1 MLPASEVRA
10 RILDIVR
17 RRQKPGAGS
26 SPEFLRRRSAVK
38 QWPDLTGVLS
48 SIRWATVGGV
58 ATRHYAPERTTIDLD
73 VLVEHTA
80 RSKVHQQLQ
89 AAGYRYL
96 GELAIGGSTWSAPD
110 GTTLDVIETAEPW
123 AASALEQAQQNRDLQ
138 GLPVLPLPYFTLMKL
153 RSGRGQDVADL
164 MRMLGQANQ
173 SQLDAVRDVVRR
185 YEPDSLEDVESMT
198 TLGRMELE

>member
-96 GELAIGGSTWSAPD
+96 GELPIGGSPWSAPD
-110 GTTLDVIETAEPW
+110 GPRLDVIETAEPW